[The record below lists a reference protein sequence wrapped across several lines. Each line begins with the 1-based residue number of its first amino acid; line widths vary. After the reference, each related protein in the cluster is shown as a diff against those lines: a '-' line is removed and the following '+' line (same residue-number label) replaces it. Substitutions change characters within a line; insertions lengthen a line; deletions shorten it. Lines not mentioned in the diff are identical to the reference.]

1 MIFITTGSRS
11 FQFNRLLEAVDK
23 AIESGTIT
31 DEVFAQ
37 IGSSNYPIKNYKYK
51 EFLNHDEFNE
61 KMRNCDIVL
70 THGGTGV
77 IVNAV
82 KMGKRVVAVP
92 RLAKYG
98 EVIDDHQIQ
107 LVKAFAQ
114 LDMVTPCYD
123 CTSEMIAQAVDMAK
137 KKEVKPYHS
146 NTQVIIDSIDE
157 FINREK

>member
-11 FQFNRLLEAVDK
+11 FQFNRLLEVVDK
-23 AIESGTIT
+23 SIENGTIS

-37 IGSSNYPIKNYKYK
+37 VGSSDYPIQNYKYK
-51 EFLNHDEFNE
+51 DFLNHDEFNQNL
-61 KMRNCDIVL
+61 KKCDIVL

-77 IVNAV
+77 IVNSV

-114 LDMVTPCYD
+114 MEMVTPCYE
-123 CTSEMIAQAVDMAK
+123 CTSVMIAQAIEVAK
-137 KKEVKPYHS
+137 NKEVKPYHS

-157 FINREK
+157 FINS

>member
-23 AIESGTIT
+23 AIEKGDIS

-37 IGSSNYPIKNYKYK
+37 VGSSNYKTKHYKSVG
-51 EFLNHDEFNE
+51 FLNHEDFNE
-61 KMRNCDIVL
+61 RMNNCDIVL

-92 RLAKYG
+92 RL
-98 EVIDDHQIQ
+98 
-107 LVKAFAQ
+107 
-114 LDMVTPCYD
+114 
-123 CTSEMIAQAVDMAK
+123 MIIK
-137 KKEVKPYHS
+137 F
-146 NTQVIIDSIDE
+146 N
-157 FINREK
+157 

>member
-23 AIESGTIT
+23 AIENGDIT
-31 DEVFAQ
+31 EEVFAQ
-37 IGSSNYPIKNYKYK
+37 IGSSSYPIKNYKYK
-51 EFLNHDEFNE
+51 TFLSHDEFNE
-61 KMRNCDIVL
+61 KMKNCDIVL

-77 IVNAV
+77 IVNSV
-82 KMGKRVVAVP
+82 KMGKKVVATP

-114 LDMVTPCYD
+114 MDMVTPCYE
-123 CTSEMIAQAVDMAK
+123 CTSRMIVQAIDVAK
-137 KKEVKPYHS
+137 KKKVKPYHS
-146 NTQVIIDSIDE
+146 NTQVLIDSIDE
-157 FINREK
+157 FINRKK

>member
-23 AIESGTIT
+23 AIENGSIT

-37 IGSSNYPIKNYKYK
+37 IGSSNYLIRNYKYK
-51 EFLNHDEFNE
+51 EFLNRGEFNE
-61 KMRNCDIVL
+61 IMKNCDIVL

-92 RLAKYG
+92 RLAKYL
-98 EVIDDHQIQ
+98 EAVDDHQLQ
-107 LVKAFAQ
+107 LVQAFEK
-114 LDMVTPCYD
+114 LGMVT
-123 CTSEMIAQAVDMAK
+123 A
-137 KKEVKPYHS
+137 
-146 NTQVIIDSIDE
+146 
-157 FINREK
+157 